1 MVYIT
6 LQEDTDAVRLDSLL
20 DFKKHHFFACPR
32 SSSEKTIFA
41 AGNIW
46 MSSYNDVIV
55 KTSGSLATFRPI
67 YCIMQL

>member
-20 DFKKHHFFACPR
+20 DFKKNHFFTCP
-32 SSSEKTIFA
+32 
-41 AGNIW
+41 
-46 MSSYNDVIV
+46 VIV

-67 YCIMQL
+67 YYIMQL

>member
-1 MVYIT
+1 MVHIT

-41 AGNIW
+41 AGKI
-46 MSSYNDVIV
+46 
-55 KTSGSLATFRPI
+55 
-67 YCIMQL
+67 